1 MTFWKLADSQ
11 GMETGSLGD
20 VRCLDSFSPVLPSFT
35 EKAMAPHPS
44 ALAWRIPGTGE
55 PGGLQ
60 STGSL
65 RVGHDWATSR
75 SLFTFMPW
83 RRQWHPTPVF
93 LPEESQGRGSLVGCH
108 LWGRTESD
116 TTERLSSSS
125 SHWKWKWSRSYVSDS
140 LQPHGL

>member
-55 PGGLQ
+55 PGTHTQYHHSMTLTIHQ
-60 STGSL
+60 T
-65 RVGHDWATSR
+65 D
-75 SLFTFMPW
+75 
-83 RRQWHPTPVF
+83 
-93 LPEESQGRGSLVGCH
+93 
-108 LWGRTESD
+108 
-116 TTERLSSSS
+116 LSFSSV
-125 SHWKWKWSRSYVSDS
+125 K
-140 LQPHGL
+140 Q